1 MNHETARLQE
11 LDKRLQPRLVES
23 TLDSRMETAD
33 IFRAMDGFPKN
44 PSLTLT
50 VYALHRERILQ
61 WAAVQPYDT
70 LTDANVDN
78 AATRLCLVYL
88 QRIGF
93 LLSFTYEDG
102 RVNWTVNPLHPQ
114 KRTLQ
119 SLKIASPAIH
129 RFARFV
135 LEFEEVKA
143 AEALEQ
149 ISSPST
155 GSRRSLNRKS
165 RGNSRRSGT
174 GRQRSG
180 GATS

>member
-1 MNHETARLQE
+1 MNQETARLQE
-11 LDKRLQPRLVES
+11 LDKRLQPRLLES
-23 TLDSRMETAD
+23 TLDSHMETAD

-61 WAAVQPYDT
+61 WTAAQPYDT

-93 LLSFTYEDG
+93 LLTFEYEDG

-129 RFARFV
+129 RFAQFV

-143 AEALEQ
+143 AEASTET
-149 ISSPST
+149 SAPNTGFHPS
-155 GSRRSLNRKS
+155 LKRKS
-165 RGNSRRSGT
+165 RGNSRRSRT
-174 GRQRSG
+174 GRQISG
-180 GATS
+180 GAIS